1 MSSSGETVWSATHLP
16 DRGKQRWSPCDGD
29 AAHDNPGS
37 GNPAIQDR
45 CPRTGGFASPP
56 YDGFAKIQKSVRR
69 IMVLMCASAMFDL
82 ARSPET

>member
-1 MSSSGETVWSATHLP
+1 MSSSGETVWSARHLP
-16 DRGKQRWSPCDGD
+16 TGEAEMVAVRGGD

-56 YDGFAKIQKSVRR
+56 YDGFAKFQKSVRR

-82 ARSPET
+82 ARLPET